1 MKGRRLI
8 VVPVSLP
15 LVVVHEISINAMVQ
29 KGNHERVVMSVS
41 SESSGI
47 DAVMVYV
54 VGIREALSRVRTNGR
69 LSNHGLAQ
77 VLHCACKNRPPGAS
91 IIRAWPWPVDES
103 LRGLLQFEKRI
114 TAAREDQFQFGH
126 EEGLQAP
133 ARVRIEAVCKSVENV
148 QSNQ

>member
-1 MKGRRLI
+1 
-8 VVPVSLP
+8 
-15 LVVVHEISINAMVQ
+15 MVQ

-77 VLHCACKNRPPGAS
+77 VLHCA
-91 IIRAWPWPVDES
+91 S
-103 LRGLLQFEKRI
+103 LLSKIG
-114 TAAREDQFQFGH
+114 FQMSK
-126 EEGLQAP
+126 A
-133 ARVRIEAVCKSVENV
+133 ISY
-148 QSNQ
+148 